1 MATSLP
7 LTALGT
13 RPLYPTGRGSL
24 ALWSGCWEPRM
35 LVPNTRATAN
45 SGGLP
50 QPFPSQ
56 TFVSSSLKMGVTRL
70 TCLAGVRVN
79 YCLWSSFESRR

>member
-1 MATSLP
+1 MWPRPYPSLP
-7 LTALGT
+7 WGPILFT
-13 RPLYPTGRGSL
+13 RPGEVPGFVVGV
-24 ALWSGCWEPRM
+24 
-35 LVPNTRATAN
+35 LVPNTRPTAN